1 MLRLIGAF
9 PVLRHEDLTSILS
22 MVMIPTASQR
32 TENRTLKQ
40 LTVKDGGTWEG
51 SFSIHY
57 LSFVVHILVF

>member
-9 PVLRHEDLTSILS
+9 TVLRHEDLTSILS

-40 LTVKDGGTWEG
+40 LTVKDSGTWEG

>member
-9 PVLRHEDLTSILS
+9 TVLRHEDLTSILS

>member
-32 TENRTLKQ
+32 TENITLKQ